1 MEVVSDAHP
10 KSRFRTDND
19 DEWPYDPE
27 QLMRDLVEGRRSLL
41 DEDLQMTF
49 LDWMESEEYNEFV
62 NQETGERIHALCS
75 KRSNVVSC
83 SRKNEQRNAVSNAI
97 ESMKFDWPV
106 PGTRNDRMT
115 RLIFV
120 TNTFDHEGMSREES
134 WGSLRS
140 SPIPDCNARTG
151 EINNFE
157 ANLRKIFGKICKIIS
172 KESTSDGWPAPHSIY
187 LLENPVRVREYR
199 GKDGSITE
207 RIVDRRILRRIGKDP
222 S

>member
-1 MEVVSDAHP
+1 
-10 KSRFRTDND
+10 
-19 DEWPYDPE
+19 
-27 QLMRDLVEGRRSLL
+27 
-41 DEDLQMTF
+41 
-49 LDWMESEEYNEFV
+49 MESEEYNEFV
-62 NQETGERIHALCS
+62 NKETGERIHALCS
-75 KRSNVVSC
+75 KRGNVVSC
-83 SRKNEQRNAVSNAI
+83 SRKSEQRNAVSNAI

-134 WGSLRS
+134 WGSLRA

-187 LLENPVRVREYR
+187 LLENPVRVRYTE
-199 GKDGSITE
+199 GKTA
-207 RIVDRRILRRIGKDP
+207 P
-222 S
+222 SHKELLTGEF